1 MVKVSGL
8 PVLLVP
14 PFSKVGV
21 TSMVAISALVVL
33 FVAVNDRISP
43 TPLAAKP
50 IAVLSL
56 VHSYVVAPP
65 VFKVE
70 KLISLISSPAQ
81 ILIF

>member
-21 TSMVAISALVVL
+21 TSMVATSVLVVL

-43 TPLAAKP
+43 LPLAAKP
-50 IAVLSL
+50 ISVLSL
-56 VHSYVVAPP
+56 VHAYVVVPP

-81 ILIF
+81 VLIF

>member
-14 PFSKVGV
+14 PFTKVGV
-21 TSMVAISALVVL
+21 TSMLATSVLVVL

-43 TPLAAKP
+43 LPLAAKP
-50 IAVLSL
+50 ISVLSL
-56 VHSYVVAPP
+56 VHAYVVVPP

-81 ILIF
+81 VLIF

>member
-21 TSMVAISALVVL
+21 TSMLATSVLVVL

-43 TPLAAKP
+43 LPLAAKP
-50 IAVLSL
+50 ISVLSL
-56 VHSYVVAPP
+56 VHAYVVVPP

-81 ILIF
+81 VLIF